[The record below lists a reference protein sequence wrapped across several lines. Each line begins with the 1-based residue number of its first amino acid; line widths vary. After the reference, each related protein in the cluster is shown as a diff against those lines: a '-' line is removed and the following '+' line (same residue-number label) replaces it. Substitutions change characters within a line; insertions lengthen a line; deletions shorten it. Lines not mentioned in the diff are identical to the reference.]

1 MAFDNLTEKLQN
13 VFKNLRSKGR
23 LTEDDVKAALKEVK
37 MALLEADVNFK
48 VVKQF
53 VKAVQERATGEDVL
67 NSLTPGQ
74 TVIKYVNEELVK
86 MMGET
91 TTEIDLLP
99 GNEIT
104 VIMMCGLQGAGKTT
118 TTAKIA
124 GKLKAKGKRPLLVA
138 CDIYRPAAIEQL
150 QINGDKQEVPVFS
163 MGTNHNPVDIAKAGV
178 EHAKANGNNVVI
190 LDTAGRLHIDEDM
203 MEELAKIKEQV
214 EVHQTILVVDSM
226 TGQDAVNVASSFNE
240 KLHVDGVILTKLDGD
255 TRGGAALS
263 IRAVT
268 GRPIYYV
275 GMGEKLSDL
284 EQFYPDRMASR
295 ILGMG
300 DVLSL
305 IEKAEEQIDEQK
317 AAEMAKKIKKAEFDF
332 NDFLEQMQQMKKM
345 GGLSSIL
352 SMLPGMGLPADLEI
366 DDNALK
372 GTEAIIYSM
381 TIEERTNPGIINPS
395 RKRRIAKGAGVDISE
410 VNRLM
415 KQFEQSRKMMKQMS
429 GMMGGKGKEGMGL
442 RRSRTCTLKRSCGTR
457 CKELWSKIILFLW
470 RDQYPAI
477 GIYQNS
483 LCILCS
489 LDVL

>member
-1 MAFDNLTEKLQN
+1 MAFDNLTAKLQN
-13 VFKNLRSKGR
+13 VFKGLRSKGR
-23 LTEDDVKAALKEVK
+23 LTEADVKAALREVK

-53 VKAVQERATGEDVL
+53 IKAVQERTTGEDVL

-74 TVIKYVNEELVK
+74 TVIKYVNEELVR

-124 GKLKAKGKRPLLVA
+124 GKLKQKGRRPLLVA

-163 MGTNHNPVDIAKAGV
+163 MGTSHSPVDIAKAGV
-178 EHAKANGNNVVI
+178 EHAKANGNNVVF

-203 MEELAKIKEQV
+203 MEELANIKKSID
-214 EVHQTILVVDSM
+214 VHQTVLVVDSM
-226 TGQDAVNVASSFNE
+226 TGQDAVNVASTFHE
-240 KLHVDGVILTKLDGD
+240 KLNVDGVVLTKLDSD

-305 IEKAEEQIDEQK
+305 IEKAEAEIDEEK
-317 AAEMAKKIKKAEFDF
+317 AAQLAKKIKKAEFDF
-332 NDFLEQMQQMKKM
+332 NDFLEQMQQMKRM

-352 SMLPGMGLPADLEI
+352 SMLPGMGLPSDLEI
-366 DDNALK
+366 DDDALK

-381 TIEERTNPGIINPS
+381 TLEERTNPGLINPS
-395 RKRRIAKGAGVDISE
+395 RKRRIASGAGVDISE

-415 KQFEQSRKMMKQMS
+415 KQFDQSRKMMKQMS
-429 GMMGGKGKEGMGL
+429 GMMSGKG
-442 RRSRTCTLKRSCGTR
+442 RRKGGPGGFKFPFAGR
-457 CKELWSKIILFLW
+457 
-470 RDQYPAI
+470 
-477 GIYQNS
+477 
-483 LCILCS
+483 
-489 LDVL
+489 